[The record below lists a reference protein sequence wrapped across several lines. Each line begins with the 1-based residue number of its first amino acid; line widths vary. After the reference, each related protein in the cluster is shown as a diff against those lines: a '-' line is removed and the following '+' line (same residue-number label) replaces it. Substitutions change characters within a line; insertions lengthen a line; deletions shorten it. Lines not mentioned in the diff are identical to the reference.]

1 MKTTEQI
8 AETYVAPAIRI
19 VEVRVE
25 KGFAG
30 SFDGYGSDSDDS
42 EFRG

>member
-25 KGFAG
+25 QGF
-30 SFDGYGSDSDDS
+30 YGSITGSAPDSDDS
-42 EFRG
+42 EFGN

>member
-8 AETYVAPAIRI
+8 AETYVAPAIQI

-25 KGFAG
+25 QGFAG
-30 SFDGYGSDSDDS
+30 SDGGAGTD
-42 EFRG
+42 RWQ

>member
-8 AETYVAPAIRI
+8 AETYIAPAIRI

-25 KGFAG
+25 QGFAG
-30 SFDGYGSDSDDS
+30 SEGGAGTDRW
-42 EFRG
+42 E

>member
-25 KGFAG
+25 QGFAV
-30 SFDGYGSDSDDS
+30 SITGYAPDSDDS
-42 EFRG
+42 EFGY